1 MFTRQILA
9 IVSLTAACGCLIPLG
24 IVDSSVIPLPGSMDV
39 LTILLAARNSQL
51 WFYYVVIATLGLHV
65 CSTLKKP
72 ISAPR
77 CLGLRATSRRVSALV
92 RNKRA

>member
-9 IVSLTAACGCLIPLG
+9 IVSLTAARSLRLVFFRWGS
-24 IVDSSVIPLPGSMDV
+24 VDSSVIPPGSMDV
-39 LTILLAARNSQL
+39 LTILPSARNSQL
-51 WFYYVVIATLGLHV
+51 WFYDAVMATLGLHV

-72 ISAPR
+72 NSAPR
-77 CLGLRATSRRVSALV
+77 CLGSRARRVSALV